1 MSDKPKVL
9 VIDDERDMICGLSV
23 RLRSV
28 GYDVLAATDGV
39 TGLGIATHAAPNVIL
54 LDVEMRGMG
63 GLDVLAELKKQNATH
78 DIPVIV
84 LSASV
89 DEQSRAGVAALGAAC
104 FMEKPFQSERLLAA
118 IQHAL
123 ADPRPKP
130 PDATRTRRGA

>member
-1 MSDKPKVL
+1 MSEKPKVL
-9 VIDDERDMICGLSV
+9 VIDDERDMISSLSV
-23 RLRSV
+23 RLSSV
-28 GYDVLAATDGV
+28 GYDVLAATDGI

-63 GLDVLAELKKQNATH
+63 GLDVLAELKRQNTTH

-89 DEQSRAGVAALGAAC
+89 DEQSRAGVAALGASC

-118 IQHAL
+118 IRHAL
-123 ADPRPKP
+123 TETGPKP
-130 PDATRTRRGA
+130 SGATSARRGA